1 MTLRRSFA
9 PAAVGA
15 GLCAL
20 ALAAC
25 GPDNASIGTAA
36 STDHVEP
43 STTATAR
50 ATSSPG
56 VPSTRPTP
64 AASPSLAGK
73 AATTVTPAPRATTTD
88 PNVISFNGL
97 GGIRIGQSIDQLTAA
112 GKLKKT
118 THGCARQLVGITHAE
133 PIFDHDTLAFIW
145 AFPPLHT
152 PEGIM
157 VGSTKIALDEA
168 YPNAERL
175 SPPSGSPTF
184 AGSLV
189 RHPNGVAY
197 LVLHDGQTVQKLI
210 VGNEDAVRTLY
221 TQRLDTC

>member
-1 MTLRRSFA
+1 MRRSFA
-9 PAAVGA
+9 PAAATA

-36 STDHVEP
+36 STDHTDQV
-43 STTATAR
+43 TTAAAQGTPR
-50 ATSSPG
+50 SP
-56 VPSTRPTP
+56 VIPSPRPTP
-64 AASPSLAGK
+64 VAAPSASIK
-73 AATTVTPAPRATTTD
+73 AATTATPAPAPTTGD

-97 GGIRIGQSIDQLTAA
+97 HGVQIGQSVGELTAA
-112 GKLKKT
+112 GKLAEA
-118 THGCARQLVGITHAE
+118 THGCARQFVGVDHAD
-133 PIFDHDTLAFIW
+133 PVFDHDRLAFIW

-157 VGSTKIALDEA
+157 VGDTKVALDEA

-175 SPPSGSPTF
+175 TPPAGSPAF
-184 AGSLV
+184 AGSFV

-210 VGNEDAVRTLY
+210 VGAEDAVRALY